1 MENNMPKILTI
12 LVLILTLSLNKSFAA
27 DIPVIV
33 ISPGKTPQ
41 SYDKVGSSVSVINS
55 DDIKNSSS
63 NFIADIISERITG
76 TNSFQMGG
84 HGTNTGIQLRGLE
97 KRYSTVYIDGVK
109 MSDPSSTDNSFYMEN
124 IMKDSIERIEVLKGT
139 QSSLYGSNAIGG
151 TINIITKKGKTGNHS
166 NAEVGTG
173 SNNSKNLFYSVD
185 GANEKINYYLGLNR
199 FLTSGISAMNHND
212 EDDKYRNESLNGT
225 FGYKFNQNFKIE
237 NSLRYTNSD
246 LKYDEP
252 SDSTT
257 NVNNRSDNIEGTYS
271 LKLTHDKNKFKNT
284 LSYNKTYS
292 ERAVTSSS
300 NTYTN
305 YFGFRDGVNLLGE
318 YNFNLDNKLVYG
330 IDAEF
335 DEARYPGDYAPSAR
349 GWAKTLMDKRA
360 NEHTFSQYFD
370 FQFRPIEN
378 LYSTFGLRSD
388 EHSVAG
394 RKTSGRTTLAY
405 QLDKKTKI
413 RSSFGAGIRFP
424 SLYDYHYADGNTA
437 SSGGGLESGDGY
449 TGMTLEELKAERG
462 VSYDLGYDK
471 YFDDLDLDLN
481 LTYFNVKQKNPL
493 VSDARNNWKMQ
504 NGAGVNTSEGIELS
518 TNWKP
523 KDKKVGLIFNY
534 TFTDSYD
541 SNNCDVSATTCNLEG
556 SKLKTAKVRV
566 PRHAIS
572 TNIVHNTTTNMQN
585 SLSIKFADE
594 TRDLGNTNNSFKD
607 VVLEDYLT
615 FNFSSVYNLFDSYKL
630 TFNAINLFDD
640 KYEQAHQYSTM
651 GRSVNFGIVRAY

>member
-1 MENNMPKILTI
+1 MPKALTI

-33 ISPGKTPQ
+33 ISPGKTAQ

-63 NFIADIISERITG
+63 NFIAEIISERTTS

-84 HGTNTGIQLRGLE
+84 YGNNTGIQLRGLE

-109 MSDPSSTDNSFYMEN
+109 MSDPSSPDNSFYMEN
-124 IMKDSIERIEVLKGT
+124 IMKDSIERIEILKGT

-166 NAEVGTG
+166 NVEVGTG
-173 SNNSKNLFYSVD
+173 SNNSKSLFYSLD
-185 GANEKINYYLGLNR
+185 GANEKINYYLGFNR
-199 FLTSGISAMNHND
+199 FLTSGISSMNHND
-212 EDDKYRNESLNGT
+212 EDDKYRNEGVNGT
-225 FGYKFNQNFKIE
+225 FGFSFNEAFKIE
-237 NSLRYTNSD
+237 NSLRYINSD

-252 SDSTT
+252 SASTT
-257 NVNNRSDNIEGTYS
+257 DVNNRSDNIEGTYS
-271 LKLTHDKNKFKNT
+271 LKLIHDKNKFKNT
-284 LSYNKTYS
+284 LSYNKTYI
-292 ERAVTSSS
+292 ERAVTSST

-305 YFGFRDGVNLLGE
+305 YFGFRDAVNLLGE

-360 NEHTFSQYFD
+360 NEHIFSQYFD

-378 LYSTFGLRSD
+378 LYSTFGLRND

-424 SLYDYHYADGNTA
+424 ALYDYHYADGNTA
-437 SSGGGLESGDGY
+437 SSGGGLESFDGY

-471 YFDDLDLDLN
+471 YFDDLDLGLN

-493 VSDARNNWKMQ
+493 VSDARNNWKMR
-504 NGAGVNTSEGIELS
+504 NGAGVNTSEGIEL
-518 TNWKP
+518 TTDWKP
-523 KDKKVGLIFNY
+523 KDKKVGLNFNY

-541 SNNCDVSATTCNLEG
+541 SNNCDVSATTCSLNG
-556 SKLKTAKVRV
+556 SKVKTSKVRV
-566 PRHAIS
+566 PRHAFSS
-572 TNIVHNTTTNMQN
+572 TINHNVIPNLKN
-585 SLSIKFADE
+585 SLSIKFQDE
-594 TRDLGNTNNSFKD
+594 TRDFGNINNSFKD
-607 VVLEDYLT
+607 VALEDWI
-615 FNFSSVYNLFDSYKL
+615 
-630 TFNAINLFDD
+630 TFNASSEYKLFDGYNVYINAINIFD
-640 KYEQAHQYSTM
+640 DVYETAYQYSQM
-651 GRSVNFGIVRAY
+651 GRSFNIGIRQSY